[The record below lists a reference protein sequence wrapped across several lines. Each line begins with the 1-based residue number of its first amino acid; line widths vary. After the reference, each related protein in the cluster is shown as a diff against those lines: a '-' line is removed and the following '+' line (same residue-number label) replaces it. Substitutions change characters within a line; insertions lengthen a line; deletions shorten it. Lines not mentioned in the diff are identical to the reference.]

1 VETKT
6 FGTRNNTM
14 KPTRAI
20 DLAFAVG
27 AALLFVGVTLFVMA

>member
-1 VETKT
+1 
-6 FGTRNNTM
+6 M
-14 KPTRAI
+14 KRTRAI